1 MKKLLILSAAL
12 LAACSAAPN
21 EGGIEISDIRINP
34 PLPGQ
39 TTGVGF
45 MSVENKGAADRLLSV
60 SSPVSARIE
69 LHTHIDDG
77 GVMRMRKVGGI
88 DLPAGKTVEL
98 KPGSYHIMMFD
109 SDMTLGEDTTV
120 TLDFETAEDLTL
132 VVPIIQRGATPAGSD
147 HGSHTKPADHGSATE
162 H

>member
-1 MKKLLILSAAL
+1 MKKILILGAAL
-12 LAACSAAPN
+12 LAACSAAPYD
-21 EGGIEISDIRINP
+21 GGLEISDIRINP

-45 MSVENKGAADRLLSV
+45 MTIENKGAADRLLSA
-60 SSPVSARIE
+60 SSPVSARVE

-88 DLPAGKTVEL
+88 DLPAGETVEL
-98 KPGSYHIMMFD
+98 KPGSYHIMMFN
-109 SDMTLGEDTTV
+109 SDMTLGEETTV
-120 TLDFETAEDLTL
+120 TLDFENSEDLTL
-132 VVPIIQRGATPAGSD
+132 VVPILQRGATAAGSD